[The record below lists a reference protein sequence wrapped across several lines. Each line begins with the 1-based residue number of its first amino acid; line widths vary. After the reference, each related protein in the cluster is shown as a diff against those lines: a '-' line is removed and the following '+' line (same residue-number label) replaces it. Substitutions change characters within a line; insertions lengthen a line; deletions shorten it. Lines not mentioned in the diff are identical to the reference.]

1 MIVCDKKFLEMR
13 CKERGYTLEEV
24 DPCIIK
30 REGDK
35 LWVDEHH
42 DKYPNERG
50 ESRPLRPNTPQPSG
64 GPGTELHKILKK
76 LGLSPVEGCKC
87 KGRARK
93 MDEWG
98 PDICEDRINEIVGW
112 MEEEAKKRKK
122 WFVRWPAKTIV
133 LIAIKKARKA
143 QKPA

>member
-1 MIVCDKKFLEMR
+1 MIVCDKMFLEMR

-24 DPCIIK
+24 DPCITK
-30 REGDK
+30 REGET
-35 LWVDEHH
+35 LWVDEKHP
-42 DKYPNERG
+42 KYPHLKEDKKTK
-50 ESRPLRPNTPQPSG
+50 SPPTAG
-64 GPGTELHKILKK
+64 GPGTELHKILGR

-112 MEEEAKKRKK
+112 MEEEARKRKK

-133 LIAIKKARKA
+133 LIAINKARKA
-143 QKPA
+143 QKPAE

>member
-1 MIVCDKKFLEMR
+1 MIVCDKKYLEMR
-13 CKERGYTLEEV
+13 CDERGYKLEDVE
-24 DPCIIK
+24 PCIIK
-30 REGDK
+30 RDGET

-42 DKYPNERG
+42 EKYPHARAEDKKK
-50 ESRPLRPNTPQPSG
+50 PIPKG
-64 GPGTELHKILKK
+64 GPGTELHRLLKK

-143 QKPA
+143 QNPA

>member
-1 MIVCDKKFLEMR
+1 MIVCDRVFLEER
-13 CKERGYTLEEV
+13 CKQRGYTLEEV

-30 REGDK
+30 REGNT

-42 DKYPNERG
+42 EKYPH
-50 ESRPLRPNTPQPSG
+50 SKADTKPDPNG
-64 GPGTELHKILKK
+64 GPGTELHKLLKK
-76 LGLSPVEGCKC
+76 LGLAPVEGCKC

-112 MEEEAKKRKK
+112 MKEEAVKRKK

-133 LIAIKKARKA
+133 HLAIHKARKA
-143 QKPA
+143 QKPAQ

>member
-1 MIVCDKKFLEMR
+1 MIVCDKKFLEER
-13 CKERGYTLEEV
+13 CKQRGYSMEEV
-24 DPCIIK
+24 QPCIQK
-30 REGDK
+30 TEGNT
-35 LWVDEHH
+35 LWVDETHSL
-42 DKYPNERG
+42 YPHEKG
-50 ESRPLRPNTPQPSG
+50 PKKKAKLG
-64 GPGTELHKILKK
+64 GPGTELHKLLGR

-112 MEEEAKKRKK
+112 MSEEARKRKK

-133 LIAIKKARKA
+133 LLAIHKARKA
-143 QKPA
+143 QKAAE

>member
-1 MIVCDKKFLEMR
+1 MIMCDKVFLEER
-13 CKERGYTLEEV
+13 CKQRGYTFEEV
-24 DPCIIK
+24 EPCIVK
-30 REGDK
+30 REGDT

-42 DKYPNERG
+42 EKYPHG
-50 ESRPLRPNTPQPSG
+50 KSPVKTKAKG
-64 GPGTELHKILKK
+64 GPGTELHKLLGK

-112 MEEEAKKRKK
+112 MEEEARKRKK
-122 WFVRWPAKTIV
+122 WFVRWPAKTVV
-133 LIAIKKARKA
+133 LLAIKKARKA
-143 QKPA
+143 QKLA